1 MPERTERTRR
11 ATPDIVPERRLSNS
25 YCVMAAVPV
34 SAEAAPPKPSDH
46 ASRSHAA
53 HRRRQIP
60 PPAMTS
66 AETGRAGERAA
77 AEYLCRAGYDILARN
92 WRAGRYEL
100 DIVARHAGVLHFV
113 EVKTRRAAG
122 LTTPEQAVTP
132 AKFRALQRAA
142 LRYISLH
149 GNAEEE
155 LQFDLAAVDVWPNG
169 SMEVRLIERAM
180 ECHW

>member
-1 MPERTERTRR
+1 MPGCTERTCR
-11 ATPDIVPERRLSNS
+11 ATPDIAPERRPPDS
-25 YCVMAAVPV
+25 YCVMAAAPA
-34 SAEAAPPKPSDH
+34 SAEAVPPKPSDH

-77 AEYLCRAGYDILARN
+77 AEYLCRAGYDIRALN

-100 DIVARHAGVLHFV
+100 DIVARRAGVLHFV

-142 LRYISLH
+142 LRYMALH
-149 GNAEEE
+149 GDGEE
-155 LQFDLAAVDVWPNG
+155 LQFDLAAVDVWPDG